1 MIRLFAKLW
10 IKDCEN
16 VKDARVRKQ
25 YGMLCSIVGIGLN
38 VLLFLGK
45 YLTGLLSHS
54 IAIMADSFNNLSD
67 AGSSFITMIGFQA
80 AGKAADK
87 EHPFGHGRIEYI
99 SGMAVAVLIIL
110 MGAELAKSSIKKIV
124 HPEDVE
130 SSLLTLVVLLVSIA
144 VKLYMAYYNRTVG
157 DKISSAAMRATAAD
171 SMSDSVATSVVLV
184 SILFNRITG
193 INVDGVAGLLVAA
206 FILYTGYGAVKDTMG
221 PLLGQAPD
229 PEFVK
234 EVRDIVMSY
243 EGIVGI
249 HDMIVHDY
257 GPGRVMV
264 SLHAE
269 VPGNGDIFD
278 LHDTV
283 DHAEMELRRK
293 LGCDATIHM
302 DPIDVDDEKVQ
313 RYQREVAGK
322 IRELDE
328 RITIHDFRMV
338 DGRTHTNLIFDAVVP
353 PQFKMTNDEV
363 KKWIEEM
370 VRKEFP
376 KCFAVVRI
384 DRFFIS

>member
-1 MIRLFAKLW
+1 MIQLFAKLW

-16 VKDARVRKQ
+16 VKDVRVRKQ
-25 YGMLCSIVGIGLN
+25 YGMLCSIAGIGLN
-38 VLLFLGK
+38 ILLFLGK
-45 YLTGLLSHS
+45 YLAGVLSHS
-54 IAIMADSFNNLSD
+54 IAITADSFNNLSD

-80 AGKAADK
+80 AGKEADK

-110 MGAELAKSSIKKIV
+110 MGAELAKSSVKKIV
-124 HPEDVE
+124 HPENVE
-130 SSLLTLVVLLVSIA
+130 SSFLTIAVLIVSIA

-157 DKISSAAMRATAAD
+157 NKISSAAMRATAAD
-171 SMSDSVATSVVLV
+171 SMSDSVATSVVLLA
-184 SILFNRITG
+184 ILINRFTG
-193 INVDGVAGLLVAA
+193 IKVDGIAGLLVAV
-206 FILYTGYGAVKDTMG
+206 FILYTGYGAIKDTLG

-234 EVRDIVMSY
+234 EVQDIVMSY
-243 EGIVGI
+243 DGIVGI

-269 VPGNGDIFD
+269 VPGDGDIFD

-283 DHAEMELRRK
+283 DHAEMELRRR

-302 DPIDVDDEKVQ
+302 DPIAVNDEKVQ
-313 RYQREVAGK
+313 QYQKEIAEK

-328 RITIHDFRMV
+328 QITIHDFRMV

-353 PQFKMTNDEV
+353 PQFDMKDDEV
-363 KKWIEEM
+363 KTWIEEM

-376 KCFAVVRI
+376 KCFAVVKI
-384 DRFFIS
+384 DRFFI